1 MDFRLAVSR
10 RFWRERTW
18 IFSFRAPSARLPVTI
33 ATSEFDDKMPSVTSR
48 KTTASVCSRRSVAMP
63 LAARTE
69 RALLDAFGLEPSAE
83 GRRALATSL
92 RAAADA
98 VDGDA
103 ASPSSEPAPPPRV
116 DDGAGADPP
125 APASRAAQGFDAR
138 EYPSA
143 HVALRVMYA
152 GWDYRGFAQQGS
164 ESSGVRTVEGA
175 LFSALRRTKLIA
187 PDASPEDVSYT
198 RCGRTDAGVSAL
210 GQIVSLRLRS
220 KRVVGE
226 RHAHEGETGDAASR
240 RAEAEA
246 RDAFDDRTLASCDRR
261 AARASFVKPPPG
273 GYFVRDARDEL
284 DYCALLNRA
293 LPDDVRVTGW
303 GYVHQDFSARFDCES
318 RAYKYFF
325 CAFPGDGWRPKKTGD
340 PPGTPAP
347 RSAAGAD
354 FSFSGLDLAAMRDA
368 ARRFEGTHDFRNLC
382 KMDARNVHNYVRTVY
397 RCDVVHAGDAG
408 DWEDGG
414 GALGSRGALGFSPR
428 FGIRRDGGAAATPG
442 SPPGLCY
449 VLVEGS
455 AFLWHQVRCMAAV
468 LFLVGLRRETP
479 DVVDALLDPK
489 RFAEGKPQYEMAPA
503 APLVLWRC
511 GFARDALRLT
521 ASPAARAQMQVH
533 AARHTAAHLKR
544 AAVWAELWASLRT
557 ERAEAED
564 TENASSANAAS
575 GSLVAGEALAA
586 ACALSAPN
594 GRAAGWGA
602 AARAAHVPL
611 ERRATEMTYE
621 ERRARIEEKEAER

>member
-1 MDFRLAVSR
+1 
-10 RFWRERTW
+10 
-18 IFSFRAPSARLPVTI
+18 
-33 ATSEFDDKMPSVTSR
+33 
-48 KTTASVCSRRSVAMP
+48 MP

-83 GRRALATSL
+83 GRRALAASL
-92 RAAADA
+92 RAAADV

-116 DDGAGADPP
+116 DDGADAGPP
-125 APASRAAQGFDAR
+125 APASRAARGFDVR

-143 HVALRVMYA
+143 YVALRVMYA

-164 ESSGVRTVEGA
+164 DGVRTVEGA
-175 LFSALRRTKLIA
+175 LFSALRRTRLIA
-187 PDASPEDVSYT
+187 PDAAPEDVAYT

-220 KRVVGE
+220 KRGTKGGKRRAQE
-226 RHAHEGETGDAASR
+226 TNEGPLRDPLFTSLHDASDDAFSRRSELLSRNESRNDGAPLLGASR
-240 RAEAEA
+240 G
-246 RDAFDDRTLASCDRR
+246 DRR
-261 AARASFVKPPPG
+261 AARSDSTHPPPG
-273 GYFVRDARDEL
+273 GVFFAEHAEDEL

-293 LPDDVRVTGW
+293 LPEDVRVTGW
-303 GYVHQDFSARFDCES
+303 GYVHESFSARFDCEF
-318 RAYKYFF
+318 RLYKYFF
-325 CAFPGDGWRPKKTGD
+325 CAFPDCADSAPAGQLSAEGDEKTKPKK
-340 PPGTPAP
+340 P
-347 RSAAGAD
+347 S
-354 FSFSGLDLAAMRDA
+354 SLDLDAMRDA

-397 RCDVVHAGDAG
+397 RCDVVDAADAG
-408 DWEDGG
+408 AWEDGG
-414 GALGSRGALGFSPR
+414 GARGTRGALGFSR
-428 FGIRRDGGAAATPG
+428 LKKSETSAG

-449 VLVEGS
+449 VRVEGS

-479 DVVDALLDPK
+479 DVVDALLDATK
-489 RFAEGKPQYEMAPA
+489 FENGKPQYEMAPD

-521 ASPAARAQMQVH
+521 ASAAARAQMQVH
-533 AARHTAAHLKR
+533 AARHTAASLKR
-544 AAVWAELWASLRT
+544 AAVWAELWASLR
-557 ERAEAED
+557 AEAEAGEGD
-564 TENASSANAAS
+564 GNASAAREADDAS
-575 GSLVAGEALAA
+575 GSLVAGEVVAA
-586 ACALSAPN
+586 ACALSAP
-594 GRAAGWGA
+594 GRAAGGGA
-602 AARAAHVPL
+602 AAKAAYVPL

>member
-1 MDFRLAVSR
+1 
-10 RFWRERTW
+10 
-18 IFSFRAPSARLPVTI
+18 
-33 ATSEFDDKMPSVTSR
+33 
-48 KTTASVCSRRSVAMP
+48 MP

-83 GRRALATSL
+83 GRRALAASL
-92 RAAADA
+92 RAAADV

-116 DDGAGADPP
+116 DDGADAGPP
-125 APASRAAQGFDAR
+125 APASRAARGFDVR

-143 HVALRVMYA
+143 YVALRVMYA

-164 ESSGVRTVEGA
+164 DGVRTVEGA
-175 LFSALRRTKLIA
+175 LFSALRRTRLIA
-187 PDASPEDVSYT
+187 PDAAPEDVAYT

-220 KRVVGE
+220 KRGTKGRKRRE
-226 RHAHEGETGDAASR
+226 ETNEGPDPRTRRDVDVDEDVDEDEKKNDGAPRAS
-240 RAEAEA
+240 
-246 RDAFDDRTLASCDRR
+246 SGDRR
-261 AARASFVKPPPG
+261 AARFDSTHPPPG
-273 GYFVRDARDEL
+273 GVFFAEHAEDEL

-293 LPDDVRVTGW
+293 LPEDVRVTGW
-303 GYVHQDFSARFDCES
+303 GYVHESFSARFDCEF
-318 RAYKYFF
+318 RLYKYFF
-325 CAFPGDGWRPKKTGD
+325 CAFPDPAERAEGPLGDEGD
-340 PPGTPAP
+340 EAL
-347 RSAAGAD
+347 
-354 FSFSGLDLAAMRDA
+354 SGLDLDAMRDA

-397 RCDVVHAGDAG
+397 RCDVVDAADAG
-408 DWEDGG
+408 AWEDGG
-414 GALGSRGALGFSPR
+414 GARGTRGALGFSR
-428 FGIRRDGGAAATPG
+428 LKKSETETSAG

-449 VLVEGS
+449 VRVEGS

-479 DVVDALLDPK
+479 DVVDALLDK
-489 RFAEGKPQYEMAPA
+489 TKFKNGKPQYEMAPD

-521 ASPAARAQMQVH
+521 ASAAARAQMQVH
-533 AARHTAAHLKR
+533 AARHTAASLKR
-544 AAVWAELWASLRT
+544 AAVWAELWASLR
-557 ERAEAED
+557 AEAEPGEGD
-564 TENASSANAAS
+564 GTGTSAAREADDAS
-575 GSLVAGEALAA
+575 GSLVAGEVVAA
-586 ACALSAPN
+586 ACALSAP
-594 GRAAGWGA
+594 GRAAGGGA
-602 AARAAHVPL
+602 AAKAAYVPL

>member
-1 MDFRLAVSR
+1 
-10 RFWRERTW
+10 
-18 IFSFRAPSARLPVTI
+18 
-33 ATSEFDDKMPSVTSR
+33 
-48 KTTASVCSRRSVAMP
+48 MP

-116 DDGAGADPP
+116 DDGADAGPP
-125 APASRAAQGFDAR
+125 APASRAARGFDVR

-143 HVALRVMYA
+143 YVALRVMYA

-164 ESSGVRTVEGA
+164 DGVRTVEGA
-175 LFSALRRTKLIA
+175 LFSALRRTRLIA
-187 PDASPEDVSYT
+187 PDAAPEDVAYT

-220 KRVVGE
+220 KRGTKGRKRRE
-226 RHAHEGETGDAASR
+226 ETNEGPCDPLFSSDDASDDAKRRSELRDESRNDGAPRGAS
-240 RAEAEA
+240 
-246 RDAFDDRTLASCDRR
+246 SGDRR
-261 AARASFVKPPPG
+261 AARSDSTHPPPG
-273 GYFVRDARDEL
+273 GVFFAEHAEDEL

-293 LPDDVRVTGW
+293 LPEDVRVTGW
-303 GYVHQDFSARFDCES
+303 GYVHESFSARFDCEF
-318 RAYKYFF
+318 RLYKYFF
-325 CAFPGDGWRPKKTGD
+325 CAFPDS
-340 PPGTPAP
+340 AE
-347 RSAAGAD
+347 RSAGPLVD
-354 FSFSGLDLAAMRDA
+354 EGDEKSFPEKLSGLDLDAMRDA

-397 RCDVVHAGDAG
+397 RCDVVDAADAG
-408 DWEDGG
+408 AWEDGG
-414 GALGSRGALGFSPR
+414 GARGTRGALGFSR
-428 FGIRRDGGAAATPG
+428 LKKSETSAG

-449 VLVEGS
+449 VRVEGS

-479 DVVDALLDPK
+479 DVVDALLDATK
-489 RFAEGKPQYEMAPA
+489 FKNGKPQYEMAPD

-521 ASPAARAQMQVH
+521 ASAAARAQMQVH
-533 AARHTAAHLKR
+533 AARHTAASLKR
-544 AAVWAELWASLRT
+544 AAVWAELWASLR
-557 ERAEAED
+557 AEAEAEAGEGD
-564 TENASSANAAS
+564 GNASAAREADDAS
-575 GSLVAGEALAA
+575 GSLVAGEVVAA
-586 ACALSAPN
+586 ACALSAP
-594 GRAAGWGA
+594 GRAAGGGA
-602 AARAAHVPL
+602 AAKAAYVPL

>member
-1 MDFRLAVSR
+1 
-10 RFWRERTW
+10 
-18 IFSFRAPSARLPVTI
+18 
-33 ATSEFDDKMPSVTSR
+33 
-48 KTTASVCSRRSVAMP
+48 MP

-83 GRRALATSL
+83 GRRALAASL
-92 RAAADA
+92 RAAADV

-116 DDGAGADPP
+116 DDGADAGPP
-125 APASRAAQGFDAR
+125 APASRAARGFDVR

-143 HVALRVMYA
+143 YVALRVMYA

-164 ESSGVRTVEGA
+164 DGVRTVEGA
-175 LFSALRRTKLIA
+175 LFSALRRTRLIA
-187 PDASPEDVSYT
+187 PDAAPEDVAYT

-220 KRVVGE
+220 KRGTKGE
-226 RHAHEGETGDAASR
+226 KRRAQETNEGHPCDPLRTSDDDASDDAFSRRSESLLRNESRNDGADSTGASR
-240 RAEAEA
+240 G
-246 RDAFDDRTLASCDRR
+246 DRR
-261 AARASFVKPPPG
+261 AARSDSTRPPPG
-273 GYFVRDARDEL
+273 GVFFAEHAEDEL

-293 LPDDVRVTGW
+293 LPEDVRVTGW
-303 GYVHQDFSARFDCES
+303 GYVHESFSARFDCEF
-318 RAYKYFF
+318 RLYKYFF
-325 CAFPGDGWRPKKTGD
+325 CAFPDCADSAPAGPLSAEGDEKTFQK
-340 PPGTPAP
+340 
-347 RSAAGAD
+347 RS
-354 FSFSGLDLAAMRDA
+354 SLDLDAMRDA

-397 RCDVVHAGDAG
+397 RCDVVDAADAG
-408 DWEDGG
+408 AWEDGG
-414 GALGSRGALGFSPR
+414 GARGTRGALGFSR
-428 FGIRRDGGAAATPG
+428 LNKSETSAG

-449 VLVEGS
+449 VRVEGS

-479 DVVDALLDPK
+479 DVVDALLDATK
-489 RFAEGKPQYEMAPA
+489 FKNGKPQYEMAPD

-521 ASPAARAQMQVH
+521 ASAAARAQMQVH
-533 AARHTAAHLKR
+533 AARHTAASLKR
-544 AAVWAELWASLRT
+544 AAVWAELWASLR
-557 ERAEAED
+557 AEAEAGEGD
-564 TENASSANAAS
+564 GNASAAREADDAS
-575 GSLVAGEALAA
+575 GSLVAGEVVAA
-586 ACALSAPN
+586 ACALSAP
-594 GRAAGWGA
+594 GRAAGGGA
-602 AARAAHVPL
+602 AAKAAYVPL

>member
-1 MDFRLAVSR
+1 
-10 RFWRERTW
+10 
-18 IFSFRAPSARLPVTI
+18 
-33 ATSEFDDKMPSVTSR
+33 
-48 KTTASVCSRRSVAMP
+48 MP

-83 GRRALATSL
+83 GRRALAASL
-92 RAAADA
+92 RAAADV

-116 DDGAGADPP
+116 DDGADAGPP
-125 APASRAAQGFDAR
+125 APASRAARGFDVR

-143 HVALRVMYA
+143 YVALRVMYA

-164 ESSGVRTVEGA
+164 DGVRTVEGA
-175 LFSALRRTKLIA
+175 LFSALRRTRLIA
-187 PDASPEDVSYT
+187 PDAAPEDVAYT

-220 KRVVGE
+220 KRGTKGRKRRE
-226 RHAHEGETGDAASR
+226 ETNEGPCDPLFSSDDASDDAKRRSELRDESRNDGAPRGAS
-240 RAEAEA
+240 
-246 RDAFDDRTLASCDRR
+246 SGDRR
-261 AARASFVKPPPG
+261 AARSDSTHPPPG
-273 GYFVRDARDEL
+273 GVFFAEHAEDEL

-293 LPDDVRVTGW
+293 LPEDVRVTGW
-303 GYVHQDFSARFDCES
+303 GYVHESFSARFDCEF
-318 RAYKYFF
+318 RLYKYFF
-325 CAFPGDGWRPKKTGD
+325 CAFPDS
-340 PPGTPAP
+340 AE
-347 RSAAGAD
+347 RSAGPLVD
-354 FSFSGLDLAAMRDA
+354 EGDEKSFPEKLSGLDLDAMRDA

-397 RCDVVHAGDAG
+397 RCDVVDAADAG
-408 DWEDGG
+408 AWEDGG
-414 GALGSRGALGFSPR
+414 GARGTRGALGFSR
-428 FGIRRDGGAAATPG
+428 LKKSETSAG

-449 VLVEGS
+449 VRVEGS

-479 DVVDALLDPK
+479 DVVDALLDATK
-489 RFAEGKPQYEMAPA
+489 FKNGKPQYEMAPD

-521 ASPAARAQMQVH
+521 ASAAARAQMQVH
-533 AARHTAAHLKR
+533 AARHTAASLKR
-544 AAVWAELWASLRT
+544 AAVWAELWASLR
-557 ERAEAED
+557 AEAEAEAGEGD
-564 TENASSANAAS
+564 GNASAAREADDAS
-575 GSLVAGEALAA
+575 GSLVAGEVVAA
-586 ACALSAPN
+586 ACALSAP
-594 GRAAGWGA
+594 GRAAGGGA
-602 AARAAHVPL
+602 AAKAAYVPL

>member
-1 MDFRLAVSR
+1 
-10 RFWRERTW
+10 
-18 IFSFRAPSARLPVTI
+18 
-33 ATSEFDDKMPSVTSR
+33 
-48 KTTASVCSRRSVAMP
+48 MP

-83 GRRALATSL
+83 GRRALAASL
-92 RAAADA
+92 RAAADV

-116 DDGAGADPP
+116 DDGADAGPP
-125 APASRAAQGFDAR
+125 APASRAARGFDVR

-143 HVALRVMYA
+143 YVALRVMYA

-164 ESSGVRTVEGA
+164 DGVRTVEGA
-175 LFSALRRTKLIA
+175 LFSALRRTRLIA
-187 PDASPEDVSYT
+187 PDAAPEDVAYT

-220 KRVVGE
+220 KRGTKGE
-226 RHAHEGETGDAASR
+226 KR
-240 RAEAEA
+240 RAQETNEGHVGDPL
-246 RDAFDDRTLASCDRR
+246 RTSDDDASDDAKRRSELQNEQNELRNDGAPRAATSSGDRR
-261 AARASFVKPPPG
+261 AARSDSTHPPPG
-273 GYFVRDARDEL
+273 GVFFAEHAEDEL

-293 LPDDVRVTGW
+293 LPEDVRVTGW
-303 GYVHQDFSARFDCES
+303 GYVHESFSARFDCEF
-318 RAYKYFF
+318 RLYKYFF
-325 CAFPGDGWRPKKTGD
+325 CAFPDCADSAGPLSAEGDEKTKKL
-340 PPGTPAP
+340 
-347 RSAAGAD
+347 S
-354 FSFSGLDLAAMRDA
+354 SLDLDAMRDA

-397 RCDVVHAGDAG
+397 RCDVVDAADAG
-408 DWEDGG
+408 AWEDGG
-414 GALGSRGALGFSPR
+414 GARGTRGALGFSR
-428 FGIRRDGGAAATPG
+428 LKKSETSAG

-449 VLVEGS
+449 VRVEGS

-479 DVVDALLDPK
+479 DVVDALLDATK
-489 RFAEGKPQYEMAPA
+489 FKNGKPQYEMAPD

-521 ASPAARAQMQVH
+521 ASAAARAQMQVH
-533 AARHTAAHLKR
+533 AARHTAASLKR
-544 AAVWAELWASLRT
+544 AAVWAELWASLR
-557 ERAEAED
+557 AEAEAGEGD
-564 TENASSANAAS
+564 GNASAAREADDAS
-575 GSLVAGEALAA
+575 GSLVAGEVVAA
-586 ACALSAPN
+586 ACALSAP
-594 GRAAGWGA
+594 GRAAGGGA
-602 AARAAHVPL
+602 AAKAAYVPL

>member
-1 MDFRLAVSR
+1 
-10 RFWRERTW
+10 
-18 IFSFRAPSARLPVTI
+18 
-33 ATSEFDDKMPSVTSR
+33 
-48 KTTASVCSRRSVAMP
+48 MP

-83 GRRALATSL
+83 GRRALAASL
-92 RAAADA
+92 RAAADV

-116 DDGAGADPP
+116 DDGADAGPP
-125 APASRAAQGFDAR
+125 APASRAARGFDVR

-143 HVALRVMYA
+143 YVALRVMYA

-164 ESSGVRTVEGA
+164 DGVRTVEGA
-175 LFSALRRTKLIA
+175 LFSALRRTRLIA
-187 PDASPEDVSYT
+187 PDAAPEDVAYT

-220 KRVVGE
+220 KRGTKGE
-226 RHAHEGETGDAASR
+226 KR
-240 RAEAEA
+240 RAQETNEGPNGDPL
-246 RDAFDDRTLASCDRR
+246 RTSDDDASDDAKRRSELQNEQNESRNDGAPRAATSRGDRR
-261 AARASFVKPPPG
+261 AARSDSTRPPPG
-273 GYFVRDARDEL
+273 GVFFAEHAEDEL

-293 LPDDVRVTGW
+293 LPEDVRVTGW
-303 GYVHQDFSARFDCES
+303 GYVHESFSARFDCEF
-318 RAYKYFF
+318 RLYKYFF
-325 CAFPGDGWRPKKTGD
+325 CAFPDSYETTPAGPLSAEGDEKRRPK
-340 PPGTPAP
+340 
-347 RSAAGAD
+347 S
-354 FSFSGLDLAAMRDA
+354 LDLDAMRDA

-397 RCDVVHAGDAG
+397 RCDVVDAADAG
-408 DWEDGG
+408 AWEDGG
-414 GALGSRGALGFSPR
+414 GARGTRGALGFSR
-428 FGIRRDGGAAATPG
+428 LNKSETSAG

-449 VLVEGS
+449 VRVEGS

-479 DVVDALLDPK
+479 DVVDALLDATK
-489 RFAEGKPQYEMAPA
+489 FKNGKPQYEMAPD

-521 ASPAARAQMQVH
+521 ASAAARAQMQVH
-533 AARHTAAHLKR
+533 AARHTAASLKR
-544 AAVWAELWASLRT
+544 AAVWAELWASLR
-557 ERAEAED
+557 AEAEAGEGD
-564 TENASSANAAS
+564 GNASAAREAGDAS
-575 GSLVAGEALAA
+575 GSLVAGEVVAA
-586 ACALSAPN
+586 ACALSAP
-594 GRAAGWGA
+594 GRAAGGGA
-602 AARAAHVPL
+602 AAKAAYVPL

>member
-1 MDFRLAVSR
+1 
-10 RFWRERTW
+10 
-18 IFSFRAPSARLPVTI
+18 
-33 ATSEFDDKMPSVTSR
+33 
-48 KTTASVCSRRSVAMP
+48 MP

-83 GRRALATSL
+83 GRRALAASL
-92 RAAADA
+92 RAAADV

-116 DDGAGADPP
+116 DDGADAGPSAGAQK
-125 APASRAAQGFDAR
+125 ASRAARGFDVR

-143 HVALRVMYA
+143 YVALRVMYA

-164 ESSGVRTVEGA
+164 DGVRTVEGA
-175 LFSALRRTKLIA
+175 LFSALRRTRLIA
-187 PDASPEDVSYT
+187 PDAAPEDVAYT

-220 KRVVGE
+220 KRGTKGRKRRE
-226 RHAHEGETGDAASR
+226 ETNEGPDPRTRRDVDVDEDEKKNDGAPRAS
-240 RAEAEA
+240 
-246 RDAFDDRTLASCDRR
+246 SGDRR
-261 AARASFVKPPPG
+261 AARFDSTHPPPG
-273 GYFVRDARDEL
+273 GVFFAEHAEDEL

-293 LPDDVRVTGW
+293 LPEDVRVTGW
-303 GYVHQDFSARFDCES
+303 GYVHESFSARFDCEF
-318 RAYKYFF
+318 RLYKYFF
-325 CAFPGDGWRPKKTGD
+325 CAFPDPAERAEGPLGDEGD
-340 PPGTPAP
+340 EAL
-347 RSAAGAD
+347 
-354 FSFSGLDLAAMRDA
+354 SGLDLDAMRDA

-397 RCDVVHAGDAG
+397 RCDVVDAADAG
-408 DWEDGG
+408 AWEDGG
-414 GALGSRGALGFSPR
+414 GARGTRGALGFSR
-428 FGIRRDGGAAATPG
+428 LKAHTSSAHTSTSRRSSGTSAG

-449 VLVEGS
+449 VRVEGS

-479 DVVDALLDPK
+479 DIVDALLDK
-489 RFAEGKPQYEMAPA
+489 TKFKNGKPQYEMAPD

-521 ASPAARAQMQVH
+521 ASAAARAQMQVH
-533 AARHTAAHLKR
+533 AARHTAASLKR
-544 AAVWAELWASLRT
+544 AAVWAELWASLR
-557 ERAEAED
+557 AEAEPGEGD
-564 TENASSANAAS
+564 GTGTSAAREADDAS
-575 GSLVAGEALAA
+575 GSLVAGEVVAA
-586 ACALSAPN
+586 ACALSAP
-594 GRAAGWGA
+594 GRAAGGGA
-602 AARAAHVPL
+602 AAKAAHVPL

>member
-1 MDFRLAVSR
+1 
-10 RFWRERTW
+10 
-18 IFSFRAPSARLPVTI
+18 
-33 ATSEFDDKMPSVTSR
+33 
-48 KTTASVCSRRSVAMP
+48 MP

-83 GRRALATSL
+83 GRRALAASL
-92 RAAADA
+92 RAAADV

-116 DDGAGADPP
+116 DDGADAGPP
-125 APASRAAQGFDAR
+125 APASRAARGFDVR

-143 HVALRVMYA
+143 YVALRVMYA

-164 ESSGVRTVEGA
+164 DGVRTVEGA
-175 LFSALRRTKLIA
+175 LFSALRRTRLIA
-187 PDASPEDVSYT
+187 PDAAPEDVAYT

-220 KRVVGE
+220 KRGAIGRKRREETKGGNDPRTRRDDDAE
-226 RHAHEGETGDAASR
+226 RSKKQETKNDAPRAS
-240 RAEAEA
+240 
-246 RDAFDDRTLASCDRR
+246 SGDRR
-261 AARASFVKPPPG
+261 AARSDSTRPPPG
-273 GYFVRDARDEL
+273 GVFFAEHAEDEL

-293 LPDDVRVTGW
+293 LPEDVRVTGW
-303 GYVHQDFSARFDCES
+303 GYVHESFSARFDCEF
-318 RAYKYFF
+318 RLYKYFF
-325 CAFPGDGWRPKKTGD
+325 CAFPDCADSAPAGQLSAEGDEKTKPKK
-340 PPGTPAP
+340 P
-347 RSAAGAD
+347 S
-354 FSFSGLDLAAMRDA
+354 SLDLDAMRDA

-397 RCDVVHAGDAG
+397 RCTVVDPDDTE
-408 DWEDGG
+408 DWDRG
-414 GALGSRGALGFSPR
+414 GAERGLNGAVGFSAVGSQAGKCR
-428 FGIRRDGGAAATPG
+428 SSG
-442 SPPGLCY
+442 SPPRLCY

-479 DVVDALLDPK
+479 DVVDALLDPR
-489 RFAEGKPQYEMAPA
+489 RFQNGKPQYEMEPD

-611 ERRATEMTYE
+611 ERRATEMTYD

>member
-1 MDFRLAVSR
+1 
-10 RFWRERTW
+10 
-18 IFSFRAPSARLPVTI
+18 
-33 ATSEFDDKMPSVTSR
+33 
-48 KTTASVCSRRSVAMP
+48 MP

-83 GRRALATSL
+83 GRRALAASL
-92 RAAADA
+92 RAAADV

-116 DDGAGADPP
+116 DDGADAGPP
-125 APASRAAQGFDAR
+125 APASRAARGFDVR

-143 HVALRVMYA
+143 YVALRVMYA

-164 ESSGVRTVEGA
+164 DGVRTVEGA
-175 LFSALRRTKLIA
+175 LFSALRRTRLIA
-187 PDASPEDVSYT
+187 PDAAPEDVAYT

-220 KRVVGE
+220 KRGTKGGKRRAQE
-226 RHAHEGETGDAASR
+226 TNEGPLRDPLFTSLHDASDDAKRRSELLSRNESRNDGAPLLGASR
-240 RAEAEA
+240 G
-246 RDAFDDRTLASCDRR
+246 DRR
-261 AARASFVKPPPG
+261 AARSDSTHPPPG
-273 GYFVRDARDEL
+273 GVFFAEHADDEL

-293 LPDDVRVTGW
+293 LPEDVRVTGW
-303 GYVHQDFSARFDCES
+303 GYVHESFSARFDCEF
-318 RAYKYFF
+318 RLYKYFF
-325 CAFPGDGWRPKKTGD
+325 CAFPDCADAAPAGPLSAEGDEKTKPKK
-340 PPGTPAP
+340 P
-347 RSAAGAD
+347 S
-354 FSFSGLDLAAMRDA
+354 SLDLDAMRDA

-397 RCDVVHAGDAG
+397 RCDVVDAADAG
-408 DWEDGG
+408 AWEDGG
-414 GALGSRGALGFSPR
+414 GARGTRGALGFSR
-428 FGIRRDGGAAATPG
+428 LKKSETSAG

-449 VLVEGS
+449 VRVEGS

-479 DVVDALLDPK
+479 DVVDALLDATK
-489 RFAEGKPQYEMAPA
+489 FENGKPQYEMAPD

-521 ASPAARAQMQVH
+521 ASAAARAQMQVH
-533 AARHTAAHLKR
+533 AARHTAASLKR
-544 AAVWAELWASLRT
+544 AAVWAELWASLR
-557 ERAEAED
+557 AEAEAGEGD
-564 TENASSANAAS
+564 GNASAAREADDAS
-575 GSLVAGEALAA
+575 GSLVAGEVVAA
-586 ACALSAPN
+586 ACALSAP
-594 GRAAGWGA
+594 GRAAGGGA
-602 AARAAHVPL
+602 AAKAAYVPL

>member
-1 MDFRLAVSR
+1 
-10 RFWRERTW
+10 
-18 IFSFRAPSARLPVTI
+18 
-33 ATSEFDDKMPSVTSR
+33 
-48 KTTASVCSRRSVAMP
+48 MP

-83 GRRALATSL
+83 GRRALAASL
-92 RAAADA
+92 RAAADV

-116 DDGAGADPP
+116 DDGADAGPP
-125 APASRAAQGFDAR
+125 APASRAARGFDVR

-143 HVALRVMYA
+143 YVALRVMYA

-164 ESSGVRTVEGA
+164 DGVRTVEGA
-175 LFSALRRTKLIA
+175 LFSALRRTRLIA
-187 PDASPEDVSYT
+187 PDAAPEDVAYT

-220 KRVVGE
+220 KRGTKGGKRRAQE
-226 RHAHEGETGDAASR
+226 TNEGPLRDPLRTSLHDASDDAFSRRSELLSRNESRNDGAPLLGASR
-240 RAEAEA
+240 G
-246 RDAFDDRTLASCDRR
+246 DRR
-261 AARASFVKPPPG
+261 AARSDSTHPPPG
-273 GYFVRDARDEL
+273 GVFFAEHAEDEL

-293 LPDDVRVTGW
+293 LPEDVRVTGW
-303 GYVHQDFSARFDCES
+303 GYVHESFSARFDCEF
-318 RAYKYFF
+318 RLYKYFF
-325 CAFPGDGWRPKKTGD
+325 CAFPDCADAAPAGPLSAEGDEKTKPKK
-340 PPGTPAP
+340 P
-347 RSAAGAD
+347 S
-354 FSFSGLDLAAMRDA
+354 SLDLDAMRDA

-397 RCDVVHAGDAG
+397 RCDVVDAADAG
-408 DWEDGG
+408 AWEDGG
-414 GALGSRGALGFSPR
+414 GARGTRGALGFSR
-428 FGIRRDGGAAATPG
+428 LKKSETSAG

-449 VLVEGS
+449 VRVEGS

-479 DVVDALLDPK
+479 DVVDALLDATK
-489 RFAEGKPQYEMAPA
+489 FENGKPQYEMAPD

-521 ASPAARAQMQVH
+521 ASAAARAQMQVH
-533 AARHTAAHLKR
+533 AARHTAASLKR
-544 AAVWAELWASLRT
+544 AAVWAELWASLR
-557 ERAEAED
+557 AEAEAGEGD
-564 TENASSANAAS
+564 GNASAAREADDAS
-575 GSLVAGEALAA
+575 GSLVAGEVVAA
-586 ACALSAPN
+586 ACALSAP
-594 GRAAGWGA
+594 GRAAGGGA
-602 AARAAHVPL
+602 AAKAAYVPL

>member
-1 MDFRLAVSR
+1 
-10 RFWRERTW
+10 
-18 IFSFRAPSARLPVTI
+18 
-33 ATSEFDDKMPSVTSR
+33 
-48 KTTASVCSRRSVAMP
+48 MP

-83 GRRALATSL
+83 GRRALAASL
-92 RAAADA
+92 RAAADV

-116 DDGAGADPP
+116 DDGADAGPS
-125 APASRAAQGFDAR
+125 APASRAARGFDVR

-143 HVALRVMYA
+143 YVALRVMYA

-164 ESSGVRTVEGA
+164 DGVRTVEGA
-175 LFSALRRTKLIA
+175 LFSALRRTRLIA
-187 PDASPEDVSYT
+187 PDAAPEDVAYT

-220 KRVVGE
+220 KRGTKGRKRRE
-226 RHAHEGETGDAASR
+226 ETSEGPDPRTRRDVDVDEDEKKNDGAPRAS
-240 RAEAEA
+240 
-246 RDAFDDRTLASCDRR
+246 SGDRR
-261 AARASFVKPPPG
+261 AARFDSTHPPPG
-273 GYFVRDARDEL
+273 GVFFAEHAEDEL

-293 LPDDVRVTGW
+293 LPEDVRVTGW
-303 GYVHQDFSARFDCES
+303 GYVHESFSARFDCEF
-318 RAYKYFF
+318 RLYKYFF
-325 CAFPGDGWRPKKTGD
+325 CAFPDPAERAEGPLGDEGD
-340 PPGTPAP
+340 EAL
-347 RSAAGAD
+347 
-354 FSFSGLDLAAMRDA
+354 SGLDLDAMRDA

-397 RCDVVHAGDAG
+397 RCDVVDAADAG
-408 DWEDGG
+408 AWEDGG
-414 GALGSRGALGFSPR
+414 GARGTRGALGFSR
-428 FGIRRDGGAAATPG
+428 LKAHTSSAHTSTSRRSSGTSAG

-449 VLVEGS
+449 VRVEGS

-479 DVVDALLDPK
+479 DIVDALLDK
-489 RFAEGKPQYEMAPA
+489 TKFKNGKPQYEMAPD

-521 ASPAARAQMQVH
+521 ASAAARAQMQVH
-533 AARHTAAHLKR
+533 AARHTAASLKR
-544 AAVWAELWASLRT
+544 AAVWAELWASLR
-557 ERAEAED
+557 AEAEPGEGD
-564 TENASSANAAS
+564 GTGTSAAREADDAS
-575 GSLVAGEALAA
+575 GSLVAGEVVAA
-586 ACALSAPN
+586 ACALSAP
-594 GRAAGWGA
+594 GRAAGGGA
-602 AARAAHVPL
+602 AAKAAHVPL

>member
-1 MDFRLAVSR
+1 
-10 RFWRERTW
+10 
-18 IFSFRAPSARLPVTI
+18 
-33 ATSEFDDKMPSVTSR
+33 
-48 KTTASVCSRRSVAMP
+48 MP

-83 GRRALATSL
+83 GRRALAASL
-92 RAAADA
+92 RAAADV

-116 DDGAGADPP
+116 DDGADAGPP
-125 APASRAAQGFDAR
+125 APASRAARGFDVR

-143 HVALRVMYA
+143 YVALRVMYA

-164 ESSGVRTVEGA
+164 DGVRTVEGA
-175 LFSALRRTKLIA
+175 LFSALRRTRLIA
-187 PDASPEDVSYT
+187 PDAAPEDVAYT

-220 KRVVGE
+220 KRGTKGE
-226 RHAHEGETGDAASR
+226 KRRAQETNEGPCDPLRTSDDDASDDAFSRRSESLLQNESRNDGADSTGASR
-240 RAEAEA
+240 G
-246 RDAFDDRTLASCDRR
+246 DRR
-261 AARASFVKPPPG
+261 AARSDSTHPPPG
-273 GYFVRDARDEL
+273 GVFFAEHAEDEL

-293 LPDDVRVTGW
+293 LPEDVRVTGW
-303 GYVHQDFSARFDCES
+303 GYVHESFSARFDCEF
-318 RAYKYFF
+318 RLYKYFF
-325 CAFPGDGWRPKKTGD
+325 CAFPDSYET
-340 PPGTPAP
+340 TPAGP
-347 RSAAGAD
+347 LSAEGDEKTFQKRS
-354 FSFSGLDLAAMRDA
+354 SLDLDAMRDA

-397 RCDVVHAGDAG
+397 RCDVVDAADAG
-408 DWEDGG
+408 AWEDGG
-414 GALGSRGALGFSPR
+414 GARGTRGALGFSR
-428 FGIRRDGGAAATPG
+428 LNKSETSAG

-449 VLVEGS
+449 VRVEGS

-479 DVVDALLDPK
+479 DVVDALLDATK
-489 RFAEGKPQYEMAPA
+489 FKNGKPQYEMAPD

-521 ASPAARAQMQVH
+521 ASAAARAQMQVH
-533 AARHTAAHLKR
+533 AARHTAASLKR
-544 AAVWAELWASLRT
+544 AAVWAELWASLR
-557 ERAEAED
+557 AEAEAGEGD
-564 TENASSANAAS
+564 GNASAAREADDAS
-575 GSLVAGEALAA
+575 GSLVAGEVVAA
-586 ACALSAPN
+586 ACALSAP
-594 GRAAGWGA
+594 GRAAGGGA
-602 AARAAHVPL
+602 AAKAAYVPL

>member
-1 MDFRLAVSR
+1 
-10 RFWRERTW
+10 
-18 IFSFRAPSARLPVTI
+18 
-33 ATSEFDDKMPSVTSR
+33 
-48 KTTASVCSRRSVAMP
+48 MP

-83 GRRALATSL
+83 GRRALAASL
-92 RAAADA
+92 RAAADV

-103 ASPSSEPAPPPRV
+103 ASPSSGPAPPPRV
-116 DDGAGADPP
+116 DDGADAVSP
-125 APASRAAQGFDAR
+125 APASRAARGFDAR

-226 RHAHEGETGDAASR
+226 RHAHEGETGDAALR

-246 RDAFDDRTLASCDRR
+246 RDAFDDRTLPSRDRR

-293 LPDDVRVTGW
+293 LPEDVRITGW
-303 GYVHQDFSARFDCES
+303 GYVHERFSARFDCES
-318 RAYKYFF
+318 RVYKYFF
-325 CAFPGDGWRPKKTGD
+325 CAFPN
-340 PPGTPAP
+340 PAAEDAGP
-347 RSAAGAD
+347 AVAARGAAAGGRD
-354 FSFSGLDLAAMRDA
+354 LSGLDLAAMRDA

-397 RCDVVHAGDAG
+397 RCDVVDADDDG
-408 DWEDGG
+408 AWEDGG
-414 GALGSRGALGFSPR
+414 GAGGSRGALGFS
-428 FGIRRDGGAAATPG
+428 RRGSGGGAEATPG

-449 VLVEGS
+449 LRVEGS

-489 RFAEGKPQYEMAPA
+489 RFAKGKPQYEMAPD
-503 APLVLWRC
+503 APLVLWQC

-521 ASPAARAQMQVH
+521 ASPAARAQLQVH

-557 ERAEAED
+557 ERAEAEETD
-564 TENASSANAAS
+564 AAEAAAPSANAAS
-575 GSLVAGEALAA
+575 GSLVAGEAVAA
-586 ACALSAPN
+586 ACALSASTPN
-594 GRAAGWGA
+594 QRAAGWGG

-621 ERRARIEEKEAER
+621 ERRARIEEKDAER

>member
-1 MDFRLAVSR
+1 
-10 RFWRERTW
+10 
-18 IFSFRAPSARLPVTI
+18 
-33 ATSEFDDKMPSVTSR
+33 
-48 KTTASVCSRRSVAMP
+48 MP

-83 GRRALATSL
+83 GRRALAASL
-92 RAAADA
+92 RAAADV

-116 DDGAGADPP
+116 DDGADAGPP
-125 APASRAAQGFDAR
+125 APASRAARGFDVR

-143 HVALRVMYA
+143 YVALRVMYA

-164 ESSGVRTVEGA
+164 DGVRTVEGA
-175 LFSALRRTKLIA
+175 LFSALRRTRLIA
-187 PDASPEDVSYT
+187 PDAAPEDVAYT

-220 KRVVGE
+220 KRGTKGE
-226 RHAHEGETGDAASR
+226 KRRAQETNEGPCDPLRTSDDDASDDAFSRRSESLLQNESRNDGADSTGASR
-240 RAEAEA
+240 G
-246 RDAFDDRTLASCDRR
+246 DRR
-261 AARASFVKPPPG
+261 AARSDSTHPPPG
-273 GYFVRDARDEL
+273 GVFFAEHAEDEL

-293 LPDDVRVTGW
+293 LPEDVRVTGW
-303 GYVHQDFSARFDCES
+303 GYVHESFSARFDCEF
-318 RAYKYFF
+318 RLYKYFF
-325 CAFPGDGWRPKKTGD
+325 CAFPDSYET
-340 PPGTPAP
+340 TPAGP
-347 RSAAGAD
+347 LSAEGDEKTFQKRS
-354 FSFSGLDLAAMRDA
+354 SLDLDAMRDA

-397 RCDVVHAGDAG
+397 RCDVVDAADAG
-408 DWEDGG
+408 AWEDGG
-414 GALGSRGALGFSPR
+414 GARGTRGALGFSR
-428 FGIRRDGGAAATPG
+428 LKKSETSAG

-449 VLVEGS
+449 VRVEGS

-479 DVVDALLDPK
+479 DVVDALLDATK
-489 RFAEGKPQYEMAPA
+489 FKNGKPQYEMAPD

-521 ASPAARAQMQVH
+521 ASAAARAQMQVH
-533 AARHTAAHLKR
+533 AARHTAASLKR
-544 AAVWAELWASLRT
+544 AAVWAELWASLR
-557 ERAEAED
+557 AEAEAGEGD
-564 TENASSANAAS
+564 GNASAAREADDAS
-575 GSLVAGEALAA
+575 GSLVAGEVVAA
-586 ACALSAPN
+586 ACALSAP
-594 GRAAGWGA
+594 GRAAGGGA
-602 AARAAHVPL
+602 AAKAAYVPL

>member
-1 MDFRLAVSR
+1 
-10 RFWRERTW
+10 
-18 IFSFRAPSARLPVTI
+18 
-33 ATSEFDDKMPSVTSR
+33 
-48 KTTASVCSRRSVAMP
+48 MP

-83 GRRALATSL
+83 GRRALAASL
-92 RAAADA
+92 RAAADV

-116 DDGAGADPP
+116 DDGADAGSS
-125 APASRAAQGFDAR
+125 APASRAARGFDVR

-143 HVALRVMYA
+143 YVALRVMYA

-164 ESSGVRTVEGA
+164 DGVRTVEGE
-175 LFSALRRTKLIA
+175 LFSALRRTRLIA
-187 PDASPEDVSYT
+187 PDAAPEDVAYT

-220 KRVVGE
+220 KRGTKGRKRRE
-226 RHAHEGETGDAASR
+226 ETNEGPDPRTRRDVDVDEDKKKNDGAPRAS
-240 RAEAEA
+240 
-246 RDAFDDRTLASCDRR
+246 SGDRR
-261 AARASFVKPPPG
+261 AARFDSTHPPPG
-273 GYFVRDARDEL
+273 GVFFAEHAEDEL

-293 LPDDVRVTGW
+293 LPEDVRVTGW
-303 GYVHQDFSARFDCES
+303 GYVHESFSARFDCEF
-318 RAYKYFF
+318 RLYKYFF
-325 CAFPGDGWRPKKTGD
+325 CAFPDPAERAEGPLGDEGD
-340 PPGTPAP
+340 EAL
-347 RSAAGAD
+347 
-354 FSFSGLDLAAMRDA
+354 SGLDLDAMRDA

-397 RCDVVHAGDAG
+397 RCDVVDAADAG
-408 DWEDGG
+408 AWEDGG
-414 GALGSRGALGFSPR
+414 GARGTRGALGFSR
-428 FGIRRDGGAAATPG
+428 LKAHTSSAHTSTSRRSSGTSAG

-449 VLVEGS
+449 VRVEGS

-479 DVVDALLDPK
+479 DVVDALLDK
-489 RFAEGKPQYEMAPA
+489 TKFKNGKPQYEMAPD

-521 ASPAARAQMQVH
+521 ASAAARAQMQVH
-533 AARHTAAHLKR
+533 AARHTAASLKR
-544 AAVWAELWASLRT
+544 AAVWAELWASLR
-557 ERAEAED
+557 AEAEPGEGD
-564 TENASSANAAS
+564 GTGTSAAREADDAS
-575 GSLVAGEALAA
+575 GSLVAGEVVAA
-586 ACALSAPN
+586 ACALSAP
-594 GRAAGWGA
+594 GRAAGGGA
-602 AARAAHVPL
+602 AAKAAHVPL

>member
-1 MDFRLAVSR
+1 
-10 RFWRERTW
+10 
-18 IFSFRAPSARLPVTI
+18 
-33 ATSEFDDKMPSVTSR
+33 
-48 KTTASVCSRRSVAMP
+48 MP

-83 GRRALATSL
+83 GRRALAASL
-92 RAAADA
+92 RAAADV

-116 DDGAGADPP
+116 DDGADAGPP
-125 APASRAAQGFDAR
+125 APASRAARGFDVR

-164 ESSGVRTVEGA
+164 DGVRTVEGA
-175 LFSALRRTKLIA
+175 LFSALRRTRLIA
-187 PDASPEDVSYT
+187 PDAAPEDVAYT

-220 KRVVGE
+220 KRGTKGE
-226 RHAHEGETGDAASR
+226 KR
-240 RAEAEA
+240 RAQETNEGPT
-246 RDAFDDRTLASCDRR
+246 RDPLFTSDDDASDDAKRRSELRNEKTKKRNDGAPRAATSSGDRR
-261 AARASFVKPPPG
+261 AARSDSTRPPPG
-273 GYFVRDARDEL
+273 GVFFAEHAEDEL

-293 LPDDVRVTGW
+293 LPEDVRVTGW
-303 GYVHQDFSARFDCES
+303 GYVHESFSARFDCEF
-318 RAYKYFF
+318 RLYKYFF
-325 CAFPGDGWRPKKTGD
+325 CAFPDCADSAPAGPLSAEGDGKTFQKL
-340 PPGTPAP
+340 P
-347 RSAAGAD
+347 S
-354 FSFSGLDLAAMRDA
+354 LDLDAMRDA

-397 RCDVVHAGDAG
+397 RCDVVDAADAG
-408 DWEDGG
+408 AWEDGG
-414 GALGSRGALGFSPR
+414 GARGTRGALGFSR
-428 FGIRRDGGAAATPG
+428 LNKSETSAG
-442 SPPGLCY
+442 SPPGMCY
-449 VLVEGS
+449 VRVEGS

-479 DVVDALLDPK
+479 DVVDALLDATK
-489 RFAEGKPQYEMAPA
+489 FANGKPQYEMAPD

-521 ASPAARAQMQVH
+521 ASAAARAQMQVH
-533 AARHTAAHLKR
+533 AARHTAANLKR
-544 AAVWAELWASLRT
+544 AAVWAELWASLR
-557 ERAEAED
+557 AEAEAGEGD
-564 TENASSANAAS
+564 GNASAAREADDAS
-575 GSLVAGEALAA
+575 GSLVAGEVVAA
-586 ACALSAPN
+586 ACALSAP
-594 GRAAGWGA
+594 GRAAGGGA
-602 AARAAHVPL
+602 AAKAAYVPL

>member
-1 MDFRLAVSR
+1 
-10 RFWRERTW
+10 
-18 IFSFRAPSARLPVTI
+18 
-33 ATSEFDDKMPSVTSR
+33 
-48 KTTASVCSRRSVAMP
+48 MP

-83 GRRALATSL
+83 GRRALAASL
-92 RAAADA
+92 RAAADV

-116 DDGAGADPP
+116 DDGADAGPP
-125 APASRAAQGFDAR
+125 APASRAARGFDVR

-143 HVALRVMYA
+143 YVALRVMYA

-164 ESSGVRTVEGA
+164 DGVRTVEGA
-175 LFSALRRTKLIA
+175 LFSALRRTRLIA
-187 PDASPEDVSYT
+187 PDAAPEDVAYT

-220 KRVVGE
+220 KRGTK
-226 RHAHEGETGDAASR
+226 GETRREETNEGHPCDPLRTSDDDASDDAKRRSALRNESRNDGAPRAAS
-240 RAEAEA
+240 
-246 RDAFDDRTLASCDRR
+246 SSGDRR
-261 AARASFVKPPPG
+261 AARSDSTHPPPG
-273 GYFVRDARDEL
+273 GVFFAEHAEDEL

-293 LPDDVRVTGW
+293 LPEDVRVTGW
-303 GYVHQDFSARFDCES
+303 GYVHESFSARFDCEF
-318 RAYKYFF
+318 RLYKYFF
-325 CAFPGDGWRPKKTGD
+325 CAFPDSYET
-340 PPGTPAP
+340 TPAGP
-347 RSAAGAD
+347 LSAEGDEKTFQKRS
-354 FSFSGLDLAAMRDA
+354 SLDLDAMRDA

-397 RCDVVHAGDAG
+397 RCDVVDAADAG
-408 DWEDGG
+408 AWEDGG
-414 GALGSRGALGFSPR
+414 GARGTRGALGFSR
-428 FGIRRDGGAAATPG
+428 LNKSETSAG

-449 VLVEGS
+449 VRVEGS

-479 DVVDALLDPK
+479 DVVDALLDATK
-489 RFAEGKPQYEMAPA
+489 FKNGKPQYEMAPD

-521 ASPAARAQMQVH
+521 ASAAARAQMQVH
-533 AARHTAAHLKR
+533 AARHTAASLKR
-544 AAVWAELWASLRT
+544 AAVWAELWASLR
-557 ERAEAED
+557 AEAEAGEGD
-564 TENASSANAAS
+564 GNASAAREADDAS
-575 GSLVAGEALAA
+575 GSLVAGEVVAA
-586 ACALSAPN
+586 ACALSAP
-594 GRAAGWGA
+594 GRAAGGGA
-602 AARAAHVPL
+602 AAKAAYVPL

>member
-1 MDFRLAVSR
+1 
-10 RFWRERTW
+10 
-18 IFSFRAPSARLPVTI
+18 
-33 ATSEFDDKMPSVTSR
+33 
-48 KTTASVCSRRSVAMP
+48 MP

-83 GRRALATSL
+83 GRRALAASL
-92 RAAADA
+92 RAAADV

-116 DDGAGADPP
+116 DDGADAGPP
-125 APASRAAQGFDAR
+125 APASRAARGFDVR

-143 HVALRVMYA
+143 YVALRVMYA

-164 ESSGVRTVEGA
+164 DGVRTVEGA
-175 LFSALRRTKLIA
+175 LFSALRRTRLIA
-187 PDASPEDVSYT
+187 PDAAPEDVAYT

-220 KRVVGE
+220 KRGTKGRKRRE
-226 RHAHEGETGDAASR
+226 ETNEEGPRDPLFSSDDSSDDAKRRSSPESDARNEELRNDGALRGAS
-240 RAEAEA
+240 
-246 RDAFDDRTLASCDRR
+246 SGDRR
-261 AARASFVKPPPG
+261 AARSDSTHPPPG
-273 GYFVRDARDEL
+273 GVFFAEHAEDEL

-293 LPDDVRVTGW
+293 LPEDVRVTGW
-303 GYVHQDFSARFDCES
+303 GYVHESFSARFDCEF
-318 RAYKYFF
+318 RLYKYFF
-325 CAFPGDGWRPKKTGD
+325 CAFPDS
-340 PPGTPAP
+340 AE
-347 RSAAGAD
+347 RSAGPLVSKQD
-354 FSFSGLDLAAMRDA
+354 EGDEKTKKLSGLESLDLDAMRDA

-397 RCDVVHAGDAG
+397 RCDVVDAADAG
-408 DWEDGG
+408 AWEDGG
-414 GALGSRGALGFSPR
+414 GARGTRGALGFSR
-428 FGIRRDGGAAATPG
+428 LKKSETETSAG

-449 VLVEGS
+449 VRVEGS

-479 DVVDALLDPK
+479 DVVDALLDATK
-489 RFAEGKPQYEMAPA
+489 FKNGKPQYEMAPD

-521 ASPAARAQMQVH
+521 ASAAARAQMQVH
-533 AARHTAAHLKR
+533 AARHTAASLKR
-544 AAVWAELWASLRT
+544 AAVWAELWASLR
-557 ERAEAED
+557 AEAEAGEGD
-564 TENASSANAAS
+564 GNASAAREADDAS
-575 GSLVAGEALAA
+575 GSLVAGEVVAA
-586 ACALSAPN
+586 ACALSAP
-594 GRAAGWGA
+594 GRAAGGGA
-602 AARAAHVPL
+602 AAKAAYVPL

>member
-1 MDFRLAVSR
+1 
-10 RFWRERTW
+10 
-18 IFSFRAPSARLPVTI
+18 
-33 ATSEFDDKMPSVTSR
+33 
-48 KTTASVCSRRSVAMP
+48 MP

-83 GRRALATSL
+83 GRRALAASL
-92 RAAADA
+92 RAAADV

-116 DDGAGADPP
+116 DDGADAGPP
-125 APASRAAQGFDAR
+125 APASRAARGFDVR

-143 HVALRVMYA
+143 YVALRVMYA

-164 ESSGVRTVEGA
+164 DGVRTVEGA
-175 LFSALRRTKLIA
+175 LFSALRRTRLIA
-187 PDASPEDVSYT
+187 PDAAPEDVAYT

-220 KRVVGE
+220 KRGTK
-226 RHAHEGETGDAASR
+226 GETRREETNEGHDGDPLRTSDDDASDDAKRRSELQNEQNELRNDGAPRAATS
-240 RAEAEA
+240 
-246 RDAFDDRTLASCDRR
+246 SGDRR
-261 AARASFVKPPPG
+261 AARSDSTRPPPG
-273 GYFVRDARDEL
+273 GVFFAEHAEDEL

-293 LPDDVRVTGW
+293 LPEDVRVTGW
-303 GYVHQDFSARFDCES
+303 GYVHESFSARFDCEF
-318 RAYKYFF
+318 RLYKYFF
-325 CAFPGDGWRPKKTGD
+325 CAFPDSADCAGPLSAEGDGKTFQK
-340 PPGTPAP
+340 
-347 RSAAGAD
+347 RS
-354 FSFSGLDLAAMRDA
+354 SLDLDAMRDA

-397 RCDVVHAGDAG
+397 RCDVVDAADAG
-408 DWEDGG
+408 AWEDGG
-414 GALGSRGALGFSPR
+414 GARGTRGALGFSR
-428 FGIRRDGGAAATPG
+428 LNKSETSAG

-449 VLVEGS
+449 VRVEGS

-479 DVVDALLDPK
+479 DVVDALLDATK
-489 RFAEGKPQYEMAPA
+489 FKNGKPQYEMAPD

-521 ASPAARAQMQVH
+521 ASAAARAQMQVH
-533 AARHTAAHLKR
+533 AARHTAASLKR
-544 AAVWAELWASLRT
+544 AAVWAELWASLR
-557 ERAEAED
+557 AEAEAGEGD
-564 TENASSANAAS
+564 GNASAAREAGDAS
-575 GSLVAGEALAA
+575 GSLVAGEVVAA
-586 ACALSAPN
+586 ACALSAP
-594 GRAAGWGA
+594 GRAAGGGA
-602 AARAAHVPL
+602 AAKAAYVPL

>member
-1 MDFRLAVSR
+1 
-10 RFWRERTW
+10 
-18 IFSFRAPSARLPVTI
+18 
-33 ATSEFDDKMPSVTSR
+33 
-48 KTTASVCSRRSVAMP
+48 MP

-83 GRRALATSL
+83 GRRALAASL
-92 RAAADA
+92 RAAADV

-116 DDGAGADPP
+116 DDGADAGPP
-125 APASRAAQGFDAR
+125 APASRAARGFDVR

-143 HVALRVMYA
+143 YVALRVMYA

-164 ESSGVRTVEGA
+164 DGVRTVEGA
-175 LFSALRRTKLIA
+175 LFSALRRTRLIA
-187 PDASPEDVSYT
+187 PDAAPEDVAYT

-220 KRVVGE
+220 KRGTKGGKRRAQE
-226 RHAHEGETGDAASR
+226 TNEGPLRDPLFTSLHDASDDAFSRRSELLSRNESRNDGAPLLGASR
-240 RAEAEA
+240 G
-246 RDAFDDRTLASCDRR
+246 DRR
-261 AARASFVKPPPG
+261 AARSDSTHPPPG
-273 GYFVRDARDEL
+273 GVFFAEHAEDEL

-293 LPDDVRVTGW
+293 LPEDVRVTGW
-303 GYVHQDFSARFDCES
+303 GYVHESFSARFDCEF
-318 RAYKYFF
+318 RLYKYFF
-325 CAFPGDGWRPKKTGD
+325 CAFPDCADAAPAGPLSAEGDEKTKPKK
-340 PPGTPAP
+340 
-347 RSAAGAD
+347 RS
-354 FSFSGLDLAAMRDA
+354 SLDLDAMRDA

-397 RCDVVHAGDAG
+397 RCDVVDAADAG
-408 DWEDGG
+408 AWEDGG
-414 GALGSRGALGFSPR
+414 GARGTRGALGFSR
-428 FGIRRDGGAAATPG
+428 LKKSETSAG

-449 VLVEGS
+449 VRVEGS

-479 DVVDALLDPK
+479 DVVDALLDATK
-489 RFAEGKPQYEMAPA
+489 FENGKPQYEMAPD

-521 ASPAARAQMQVH
+521 ASAAARAQMQVH
-533 AARHTAAHLKR
+533 AARHTAASLKR
-544 AAVWAELWASLRT
+544 AAVWAELWASLR
-557 ERAEAED
+557 AEAEAGEGD
-564 TENASSANAAS
+564 GNASAAREADDAS
-575 GSLVAGEALAA
+575 GSLVAGEVVAA
-586 ACALSAPN
+586 ACALSAP
-594 GRAAGWGA
+594 GRAAGGGA
-602 AARAAHVPL
+602 AAKAAYVPL

>member
-1 MDFRLAVSR
+1 
-10 RFWRERTW
+10 
-18 IFSFRAPSARLPVTI
+18 
-33 ATSEFDDKMPSVTSR
+33 
-48 KTTASVCSRRSVAMP
+48 MP

-83 GRRALATSL
+83 GRRALAASL
-92 RAAADA
+92 RAAADV

-116 DDGAGADPP
+116 DDGADAGPP
-125 APASRAAQGFDAR
+125 APASRAARGFDVR

-143 HVALRVMYA
+143 YVALRVMYA

-164 ESSGVRTVEGA
+164 DGVRTVEGA
-175 LFSALRRTKLIA
+175 LFSALRRTRLIA
-187 PDASPEDVSYT
+187 PDAAPEDVAYT

-220 KRVVGE
+220 KRGTKGGKRRAQE
-226 RHAHEGETGDAASR
+226 TNEGPLRDPLFTSLHDASDDAKRRSELLSRNESRNDGAPLLGASR
-240 RAEAEA
+240 G
-246 RDAFDDRTLASCDRR
+246 DRR
-261 AARASFVKPPPG
+261 AARSDSTHPPPG
-273 GYFVRDARDEL
+273 GVFFAEHAEDEL

-293 LPDDVRVTGW
+293 LPEDVRVTGW
-303 GYVHQDFSARFDCES
+303 GYVHESFSARFDCEF
-318 RAYKYFF
+318 RLYKYFF
-325 CAFPGDGWRPKKTGD
+325 CAFPDCADAAPAGPLSAEGDEKTKPKK
-340 PPGTPAP
+340 P
-347 RSAAGAD
+347 S
-354 FSFSGLDLAAMRDA
+354 SLDLDAMRDA

-397 RCDVVHAGDAG
+397 RCDVVDAADAG
-408 DWEDGG
+408 AWEDGG
-414 GALGSRGALGFSPR
+414 GARGTRGALGFSR
-428 FGIRRDGGAAATPG
+428 LKKSETSAG

-449 VLVEGS
+449 VRVEGS

-479 DVVDALLDPK
+479 DVVDALLDATK
-489 RFAEGKPQYEMAPA
+489 FENGKPQYEMAPD

-521 ASPAARAQMQVH
+521 ASAAARAQMQVH
-533 AARHTAAHLKR
+533 AARHTAASLKR
-544 AAVWAELWASLRT
+544 AAVWAELWASLR
-557 ERAEAED
+557 AEAEAGEGD
-564 TENASSANAAS
+564 GNASAAREADDAS
-575 GSLVAGEALAA
+575 GSLVAGEVVAA
-586 ACALSAPN
+586 ACALSAP
-594 GRAAGWGA
+594 GRAAGGGA
-602 AARAAHVPL
+602 AAKAAYVPL

>member
-1 MDFRLAVSR
+1 
-10 RFWRERTW
+10 
-18 IFSFRAPSARLPVTI
+18 
-33 ATSEFDDKMPSVTSR
+33 
-48 KTTASVCSRRSVAMP
+48 MP

-83 GRRALATSL
+83 GRRALAASL
-92 RAAADA
+92 RAAADV

-116 DDGAGADPP
+116 DDGADAGPP
-125 APASRAAQGFDAR
+125 APASRAARGFDVR

-143 HVALRVMYA
+143 YVALRVMYA

-164 ESSGVRTVEGA
+164 DGVRTVEGA
-175 LFSALRRTKLIA
+175 LFSALRRTRLIA
-187 PDASPEDVSYT
+187 PDAAPEDVAYT

-220 KRVVGE
+220 KRGTKGGKRRAQE
-226 RHAHEGETGDAASR
+226 TNEGPLRDPLFTSLHDASDDAFSRRSELLSRNESRNDGAPLLGASR
-240 RAEAEA
+240 G
-246 RDAFDDRTLASCDRR
+246 DRR
-261 AARASFVKPPPG
+261 AARSDSTHPPPG
-273 GYFVRDARDEL
+273 GVFFAEHADDEL

-293 LPDDVRVTGW
+293 LPEDVRVTGW
-303 GYVHQDFSARFDCES
+303 GYVHESFSARFDCEF
-318 RAYKYFF
+318 RLYKYFF
-325 CAFPGDGWRPKKTGD
+325 CAFPDCADAAPAGPLSAEGDEKTKPKK
-340 PPGTPAP
+340 P
-347 RSAAGAD
+347 S
-354 FSFSGLDLAAMRDA
+354 SLDLDAMRDA

-397 RCDVVHAGDAG
+397 RCDVVDAADAG
-408 DWEDGG
+408 AWEDGG
-414 GALGSRGALGFSPR
+414 GARGTRGALGFSR
-428 FGIRRDGGAAATPG
+428 LKKSETSAG

-449 VLVEGS
+449 VRVEGS

-479 DVVDALLDPK
+479 DVVDALLDATK
-489 RFAEGKPQYEMAPA
+489 FENGKPQYEMAPD

-521 ASPAARAQMQVH
+521 ASAAARAQMQVH
-533 AARHTAAHLKR
+533 AARHTAASLKR
-544 AAVWAELWASLRT
+544 AAVWAELWASLR
-557 ERAEAED
+557 AEAEAGEGD
-564 TENASSANAAS
+564 GNASAAREADDAS
-575 GSLVAGEALAA
+575 GSLVAGEVVAA
-586 ACALSAPN
+586 ACALSAP
-594 GRAAGWGA
+594 GRAAGGGA
-602 AARAAHVPL
+602 AAKAAYVPL